1 MTSLFGVNLLRSV
14 ARLMFW
20 NLNLGFCNLVFFFCF
35 FLIFA
40 LSLLARR
47 IYFIDAFRKG
57 E

>member
-20 NLNLGFCNLVFFFCF
+20 NLNLGFCNLVFFF
-35 FLIFA
+35 LIFA